1 MTMSVAL
8 VEGYAAADVDGDVW
22 ETVQFDN
29 AVLIEPLRFLNAVP
43 VKDVFETKGFPVTS
57 GGPLLPFQV
66 IPFSWTPPSQ
76 EEDGPGQARL
86 RVSNISGHLREPL
99 ELAVT
104 SDQPF
109 LVTYRA
115 YHSKDLS
122 NPDVWTGL
130 RLKRVSVN
138 AFSASG
144 ELTYVEI
151 ALKAF
156 PRKTY
161 DLQTYKALHAL

>member
-1 MTMSVAL
+1 MVLSVAL
-8 VEGYAAADVDGDVW
+8 TESYAAVDVDGDVY

-29 AVLIEPLRFLNAVP
+29 AVLIEPLRFVNGVP
-43 VKDVFETKGFPVTS
+43 VKDVYETVSFPVTF
-57 GGPLLPFQV
+57 GGPAVPFQV

-86 RVSNISGHLREPL
+86 RVDNISRHLREPL
-99 ELAVT
+99 ELAT
-104 SDQPF
+104 QSDQPF

-115 YHSKDLS
+115 FHSKDVN

-130 RLKRVSVN
+130 LLKRVSVN

-156 PRKTY
+156 PKKTY
-161 DLQTYKALHAL
+161 DLQTYQALYDL